1 MYKLLFVYSMKNY
14 LKIHIH
20 EISGKNYKLVILVLE
35 TIKNYRLGTS
45 LNINTRTTDQW
56 SIKLKTRNIED

>member
-1 MYKLLFVYSMKNY
+1 MKNY
-14 LKIHIH
+14 LKIHVH

-45 LNINTRTTDQW
+45 LNINTRTTDQ
-56 SIKLKTRNIED
+56 